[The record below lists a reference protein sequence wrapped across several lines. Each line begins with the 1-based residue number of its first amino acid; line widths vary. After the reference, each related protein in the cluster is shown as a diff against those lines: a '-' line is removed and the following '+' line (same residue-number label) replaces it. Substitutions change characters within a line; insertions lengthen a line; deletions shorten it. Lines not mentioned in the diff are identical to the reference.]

1 MDAVTHELKVLE
13 ELPPRRT
20 LLNEQLNKIA
30 RNPEWYGKPVQI
42 GSYAKVSAAN
52 GAKHLL
58 QKRWGKTPQ
67 ENGWLF
73 VTRHI
78 VEEGEDRTGLFAIF
92 TPEAAGKKGGT
103 HERPERQSAEA
114 QETAARIEAATAAKA
129 PAAPRRRRSPAKA
142 AAPTAPAP
150 SSAPQENPGDPSMP
164 AGITPEMLER
174 LSKVPNLD
182 EILEAVGV

>member
-1 MDAVTHELKVLE
+1 MDPVTHELKVLE

-67 ENGWLF
+67 ESGWTF

-78 VEEGEDRTGLFAIF
+78 VEEGEERTALIVTFN
-92 TPEAAGKKGGT
+92 PELTGKKGGV
-103 HERPERQSAEA
+103 HERPARS
-114 QETAARIEAATAAKA
+114 ETASVETASSETASSST
-129 PAAPRRRRSPAKA
+129 PSPRKRAPAKA
-142 AAPTAPAP
+142 ASAKAS
-150 SSAPQENPGDPSMP
+150 SSATPEDPSNTS
-164 AGITPEMLER
+164 AGLTPEMLER

-182 EILEAVGV
+182 EILEAVGA